1 MEGFSQAAENN
12 KAPILAVLEDWLEPG
27 ARVLEVGSG
36 AGQHALH
43 FAASLPGLR
52 WQPTERAETL
62 PGLWRNILTYATA
75 NVLTPLDLDLAT
87 DSWPEHAADCVY
99 AANVLHIV
107 SAELGAK
114 LISGAAQVLVPGG
127 VLILYGPYKY
137 RGQFTTPSNAD
148 FDQWLKARD
157 QSSGVRDFE
166 WVCERAREAGFDF
179 VEDRP
184 MPANNQML
192 KFRCAL

>member
-1 MEGFSQAAENN
+1 MC
-12 KAPILAVLEDWLEPG
+12 IRD
-27 ARVLEVGSG
+27 R
-36 AGQHALH
+36 
-43 FAASLPGLR
+43 
-52 WQPTERAETL
+52 
-62 PGLWRNILTYATA
+62 
-75 NVLTPLDLDLAT
+75 
-87 DSWPEHAADCVY
+87 
-99 AANVLHIV
+99 LHIV

-137 RGQFTTPSNAD
+137 RGQFTTLSNAD